1 MNAKAYILLAVMVSC
16 ATAWAGEA
24 TARTQVRKVALFKN
38 GYNWVEMSATLPD
51 ARRVRLLDM
60 PQALLGTVWWDAASG
75 VRELEGSSEEIDSSV
90 ADYDYAD
97 LLAANAGRQVK
108 IALRN
113 DRLLEGKI
121 LPQLARKTAEDSFLK
136 PLTASDPQAPKII
149 LVETGDGVQ
158 CVTVTE
164 VVWVDF
170 SESPRLP
177 VKKET
182 SHRVT
187 AQLERPNPGAAFRFG
202 YVSGGM
208 SWLPE
213 YSLELGENGT
223 AKLTCRANII
233 NEMTELEDVELQLVS
248 GFPSLGDALVGSPL
262 NRAVKLADFLEKL
275 GALTRESNSYLTR
288 NSAVAAPAP
297 MALYRKGGADESGAD
312 EPDSQQVEDLF
323 YYSLPHFSC
332 KRGESVLR
340 EIFSH
345 DVPYEHVYTCRVPNQ
360 SELERRS
367 RRGEPV
373 ADVWHC
379 VRLTNAGRQA
389 WSTGIATCTAGGRIA
404 GRSTLYFAAPGAETL
419 LRLNK
424 SMQASVQCREVMVNR
439 EERDMVGTTRKKEVG
454 VYQGVVTLK
463 NDSDRAMELRLTKE
477 VNGLVTQADKEG
489 GIDVSPSYAGNPRS
503 VITWKFIAQPG
514 EESQLNYAYE
524 YENN

>member
-1 MNAKAYILLAVMVSC
+1 MGANQASAPV
-16 ATAWAGEA
+16 
-24 TARTQVRKVALFKN
+24 QVRKVALFKN
-38 GYNWVEMSATLPD
+38 GFNWVELSATLPEG
-51 ARRVRLLDM
+51 RQVRLSGM

-97 LLAANAGRQVK
+97 LLAANVGRQVNIMLK
-108 IALRN
+108 N
-113 DRLLEGKI
+113 DRQIEGKI
-121 LPQLARKTAEDSFLK
+121 LPQVTEKPTDDSFLQPQEETK
-136 PLTASDPQAPKII
+136 SQAPKII

-158 CVTVTE
+158 CVTATE
-164 VVWVDF
+164 VVWADF
-170 SESPRLP
+170 SESPQLP

-187 AQLERPNPGAAFRFG
+187 ALLERPNPGATFRFG

-233 NEMTELEDVELQLVS
+233 NEMAELEDVELQLVS
-248 GFPSLGDALVGSPL
+248 GFPSLGGALVASPL

-275 GALTRESNSYLTR
+275 GLHTEESSSDHTR
-288 NSAVAAPAP
+288 NSVVSAPAP
-297 MALYRKGGADESGAD
+297 MALRRKRGVDESESD
-312 EPDSQQVEDLF
+312 EPGSRQVEDLF
-323 YYSLPHFSC
+323 YYTLPHFSC
-332 KRGESVLR
+332 RRGESVLR
-340 EIFSH
+340 EIFSY

-379 VRLTNAGRQA
+379 MRLTNTGHQA
-389 WSTGIATCTAGGRIA
+389 WSTGIVTCTVAGQIV
-404 GRSTLYFAAPGAETL
+404 GRSTLYFAAPGAESL

-424 SMQASVQCREVMVNR
+424 TMQASVQCSEVMVNR
-439 EERDMVGTTRKKEVG
+439 EERDILGAKRKKVVG

-463 NDSDRAMELRLTKE
+463 NDSARAMELQLAKE
-477 VNGLVTQADKEG
+477 VNGLVTDAGKDGK
-489 GIDVSPSYAGNPRS
+489 INVSPSYSGNPRS
-503 VITWKFIAQPG
+503 VITWKFIVKPG
-514 EESQLNYAYE
+514 EESQLNYSYE
-524 YENN
+524 FEID